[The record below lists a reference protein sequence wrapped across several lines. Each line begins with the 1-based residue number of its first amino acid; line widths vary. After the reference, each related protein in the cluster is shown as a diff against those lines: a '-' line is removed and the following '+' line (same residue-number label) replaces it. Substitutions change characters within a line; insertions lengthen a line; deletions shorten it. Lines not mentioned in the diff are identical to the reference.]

1 MNEESRLSDSLDL
14 LAIMAHPD
22 DAELLCGGMLI
33 KTAALGKRV
42 GVLDLSSGEMGST
55 GSGDI
60 RAQEAARSAEVMG
73 LAERRCAGLPD
84 AQIENDQASRL
95 VVAHHLRELRPRVVV
110 THWKVGRHRDHRVA
124 CQLVRDACY
133 LSGLRRLEVEGRPFR
148 PRKLVYATAFR
159 EDADP
164 PDLVVDVTDHVD
176 AKLEALSSYTSQ
188 FAGVSGIGEV
198 YPAGNRPLFDQI
210 RAKMAHYGSLI
221 RVEYGEPFR
230 VDEPLAVEDL
240 STIEVSTF

>member
-1 MNEESRLSDSLDL
+1 MNESLDL

-42 GVLDLSSGEMGST
+42 GVLDLSSGEMGSSGT
-55 GSGDI
+55 GDMRS
-60 RAQEAARSAEVMG
+60 QEAARSAEVMG
-73 LAERRCAGLPD
+73 LTDRRCAGLPD
-84 AQIENDQASRL
+84 AALENDQASRL
-95 VVAHHLRELRPRVVV
+95 VVAGHLRALRPRVVV
-110 THWKVGRHRDHRVA
+110 THWKVGRHRDHRIA
-124 CQLVRDACY
+124 SELVRDACY
-133 LSGLRRLEVEGRPFR
+133 LSGLRRLDAEGRPFR

-164 PDLVVDVTDHVD
+164 PDLVVDVTDQID
-176 AKLEALSSYTSQ
+176 TKLDALSSYTSQ
-188 FAGVSGIGEV
+188 FEGVSGIGEV
-198 YPAGNRPLFDQI
+198 YPGGNRPLFDQI

-230 VDEPLAVEDL
+230 VSEPFAVDDL
-240 STIEVSTF
+240 SALEVSTY